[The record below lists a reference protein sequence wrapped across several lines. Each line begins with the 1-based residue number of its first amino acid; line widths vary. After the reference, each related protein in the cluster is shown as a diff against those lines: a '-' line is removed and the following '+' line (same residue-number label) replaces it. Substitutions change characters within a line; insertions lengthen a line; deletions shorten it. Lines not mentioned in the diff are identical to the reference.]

1 MTTEDRP
8 LPWGRVTG
16 LLMACVVTLVG
27 ILCRLEPFV
36 IMQRAAIAAVLVG
49 MAVSLTTALVS
60 IVVTAEKEN

>member
-1 MTTEDRP
+1 
-8 LPWGRVTG
+8 
-16 LLMACVVTLVG
+16 MACVVTLVG